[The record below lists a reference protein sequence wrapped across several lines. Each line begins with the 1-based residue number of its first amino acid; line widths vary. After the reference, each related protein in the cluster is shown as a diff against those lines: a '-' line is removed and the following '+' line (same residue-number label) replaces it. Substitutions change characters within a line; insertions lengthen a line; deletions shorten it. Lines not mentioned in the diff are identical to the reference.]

1 MNNLITYIPQNNYP
15 IMGTNFNTETPKNES
30 SRLEISKESEFRVT
44 KYGHAKD
51 IIVQNTVSVDE
62 ILETIKNGNE
72 FLPIIKEARKIGK
85 GNPEYDAIKT
95 EQLPTSRFNF
105 LFKDSVSNKNII
117 APTGLIY
124 LDADNI
130 DWIPFSPY
138 IFASWKSLSNL
149 GYGLLVKVDGLTID
163 NFKEVYEE
171 LSSIIGIKTD
181 IGARKPVQ
189 QTVLSYDSNLYHNTN
204 SVTYIYSKKEKV
216 SSSTIK
222 EKKEV
227 GIEVCDTLQRKKKLG
242 TIRFNNINDY
252 FPDDTPEYIVFKD
265 KEMICNPF
273 IPRIIKEGSRN
284 SILFFL
290 LSQYALL
297 NPYHGETFLLSI
309 GRTIVSK
316 MHPPLKEQ
324 ELISTVRKVM
334 KGRDDKTIT
343 MYFNEARR
351 VLFNPKAE
359 KKPFKEIMQIVNRV
373 TGDNRKELTREI
385 IYDALQDWDLEIDG
399 KLTKVNIAKKT
410 KLGIATIKRYRKEI
424 KEYMDDLKLH

>member
-1 MNNLITYIPQNNYP
+1 MNNLNAFIQQNIYP
-15 IMGTNFNTETPKNES
+15 VLKANFCFETQKNES
-30 SRLEISKESEFRVT
+30 SFQEISKKSDFRVT

-62 ILETIKNGNE
+62 ILKTIKNGNE
-72 FLPIIKEARKIGK
+72 YLPLIEEARKIGK
-85 GNPEYDAIKT
+85 GNAEYDIIKT
-95 EQLPTSRFNF
+95 EKLPTFRFNF

-130 DWIPFSPY
+130 DWIPFNKY
-138 IFASWKSLSNL
+138 VYASWKSLSNS
-149 GYGLLVKVDGLTID
+149 GYSILVKVDGLTQD

-189 QTVLSYDSNLYHNTN
+189 QTVLSYDSNLYNN
-204 SVTYIYSKKEKV
+204 PYSLTYIYSKKEKV
-216 SSSTIK
+216 SSSTTK

-227 GIEVCDTLQRKKKLG
+227 GIGVCDTLHRKKKSG

-252 FPDDTPEYIVFKD
+252 FPDDIHKYIVFKD

-273 IPRIIKEGSRN
+273 IPRTIKEGSRN

-297 NPYHGETFLLSI
+297 NPNQGETFLLSI
-309 GRTIVSK
+309 GRTILRK
-316 MHPPLKEQ
+316 MHPPLREQ
-324 ELISTVRKVM
+324 ELKSTVRKILQ
-334 KGRDDKTIT
+334 GREDKTLT
-343 MYFNEARR
+343 LHYNEARR
-351 VLFNPKAE
+351 VLFNPKL
-359 KKPFKEIMQIVNRV
+359 KLSHKEIMQIVNREL
-373 TGDNRKELTREI
+373 GNIKKELTRAI
-385 IYDALQDWDLEIDG
+385 IYDALESWDSEIDG
-399 KLTKVNIAKKT
+399 KLIQVSLAIKT
-410 KLGIATIKRYRKEI
+410 RLSLTTIKRYW
-424 KEYMDDLKLH
+424 KEYKWLIDDLKA